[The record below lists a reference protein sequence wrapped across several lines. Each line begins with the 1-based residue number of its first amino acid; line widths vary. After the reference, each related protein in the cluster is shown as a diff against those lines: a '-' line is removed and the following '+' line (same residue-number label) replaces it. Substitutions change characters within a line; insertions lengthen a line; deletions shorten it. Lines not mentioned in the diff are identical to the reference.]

1 MKINI
6 GTGFKKYQHQYKSSN
21 NTTAGFGDV
30 QPLLCRMMLPDSS
43 ISVKLSQFVRLMP
56 MPYPTLGSIQIKNVA
71 KFVPIGDIF
80 APFDSLLAGLP
91 FHLDSGDSVIPSKL
105 PWITNKELQVILLS
119 SGYAIWNQ
127 YDQSQTSAT
136 NGKVNWNPPV
146 KSTDVVN
153 PDFGDVSYLPGV
165 DNVNG
170 TDEQVQYPDVTID
183 GADYVY
189 EVVRGSVAA
198 IRTYYCFKYTEKGK
212 RFRKLLLGLGYNPSL
227 EDETPVSVLPLFAF
241 YKAYFETFNPQR
253 TLNFQNTTT
262 FSEIEN
268 FNDLPYEIDYHGAS
282 FFQYISSES
291 NGSAYVKDIVDEWSD
306 CFATENTD
314 WISLHTTD
322 ILNKHEGTTPE
333 SSNSE
338 SVGLGVTTD
347 SANGLPYI
355 TQAAETQN
363 GEALTASNLEL
374 LRRITSLFTKES
386 VLGNKISKWI
396 DHKYGAEIS
405 NQLYAMSNSVGE
417 STTEVQISDV
427 NSMADTMNES
437 SDGKRTGSALGSYA
451 GKGVGYS
458 PNGTF
463 TFKTKKHGYLIIMSY
478 ILPQEGYFQGTDPTL
493 FALTNDEMPSPLYD
507 AVGYEL
513 TPRSA
518 VWTDNGV
525 STYDFPNGKFNQYNP
540 LKYTKLDV
548 STSFGYLP
556 RYSGFKNIKNIVN
569 GDLSRRGVAS
579 DMQCF
584 YLDKLFVN
592 RGIAPSKKST
602 VEPYQNDLPK
612 ASEQW
617 RYIMR
622 YPWLQNYNRMFYNW
636 DVNTQNKDNSMVFN
650 NILDDNFIIHNLF
663 DITENNYL
671 KPIRESYDSFINGVN
686 TGSVD
691 VQSV

>member
-6 GTGFKKYQHQYKSSN
+6 GTGYKKYQHQYKSSN
-21 NTTAGFGDV
+21 NTSAGFGDV

-80 APFDSLLAGLP
+80 APFDALLAGLP
-91 FHLDSGDSVIPSKL
+91 YHTSLSTSVIPKQL
-105 PWITNKELQVILLS
+105 PWTTNKELQAMLLS

-136 NGKVNWNPPV
+136 NNKVDWNPPV
-146 KSTDVVN
+146 KSTDIVN
-153 PDFGDVSYLPGV
+153 PDFNIDYMPGV

-189 EVVRGSVAA
+189 EVVRGSTSA

-212 RFRKLLLGLGYNPSL
+212 RLRKLLLGLGYNPSL

-253 TLNFQNTTT
+253 TLNFQNTET
-262 FSEIEN
+262 FSWIEN
-268 FNDLPYEIDYHGAS
+268 FNTMDYQESYPS
-282 FFQYISSES
+282 FSLFYYLNADYGVSTIK
-291 NGSAYVKDIVDEWSD
+291 NLFDEWSD

-322 ILNKHEGTTPE
+322 ILTKHESTTPE
-333 SSNSE
+333 STNSE
-338 SVGLGVTTD
+338 SVGRGVTID
-347 SANGLPYI
+347 SATGLPFI
-355 TQAAETQN
+355 TQTAETQD
-363 GEALTASNLEL
+363 GQALTSSNLEL

-386 VLGNKISKWI
+386 ILGNKINKWI
-396 DHKYGAEIS
+396 EHKYGAEIS

-417 STTEVQISDV
+417 SSTEVQISDV
-427 NSMADTMNES
+427 NSMADTMNET

-463 TFKTKKHGYLIIMSY
+463 TFKTQKHGYLIIMSY

-525 STYDFPNGKFNQYNP
+525 STFDDPKGKFNQYNP

-602 VEPYQNDLPK
+602 VEPYQNDLPI

-636 DVNTQNKDNSMVFN
+636 DVNT
-650 NILDDNFIIHNLF
+650 
-663 DITENNYL
+663 
-671 KPIRESYDSFINGVN
+671 
-686 TGSVD
+686 
-691 VQSV
+691 

>member
-6 GTGFKKYQHQYKSSN
+6 GTGYKKYQHQYKSSN
-21 NTTAGFGDV
+21 NTSAGFGDV

-80 APFDSLLAGLP
+80 APFDALLAGLP
-91 FHLDSGDSVIPSKL
+91 YHTSLSTSVIPKQL
-105 PWITNKELQVILLS
+105 PWTTNKELQAMLLS

-136 NGKVNWNPPV
+136 NNKVDWNPPV
-146 KSTDVVN
+146 KSTDIVN
-153 PDFGDVSYLPGV
+153 PDFNIDYMPGV

-189 EVVRGSVAA
+189 EVVRGTTSA

-212 RFRKLLLGLGYNPSL
+212 RLRKILLGLGYNPSL

-253 TLNFQNTTT
+253 TLNFQNTET
-262 FSEIEN
+262 FSWIED
-268 FNDLPYEIDYHGAS
+268 FNTMDYQESYPS
-282 FFQYISSES
+282 FSLFHYLNADYGVSVIK
-291 NGSAYVKDIVDEWSD
+291 NLFDEWSD

-347 SANGLPYI
+347 TANGLPYI
-355 TQAAETQN
+355 TQSAETQN

-386 VLGNKISKWI
+386 ILGNKINKWI
-396 DHKYGAEIS
+396 EHKYGAEIS

-417 STTEVQISDV
+417 SSTEVQISDV
-427 NSMADTMNES
+427 NSMADTMNET

-463 TFKTKKHGYLIIMSY
+463 TFKTQKHGYLIIMSY

-525 STYDFPNGKFNQYNP
+525 STFDFPNGKFNQYNP

-579 DMQCF
+579 DMKCF
-584 YLDKLFVN
+584 YHDKLFVN
-592 RGIAPSKKST
+592 GGIAPSK
-602 VEPYQNDLPK
+602 
-612 ASEQW
+612 
-617 RYIMR
+617 
-622 YPWLQNYNRMFYNW
+622 
-636 DVNTQNKDNSMVFN
+636 
-650 NILDDNFIIHNLF
+650 
-663 DITENNYL
+663 
-671 KPIRESYDSFINGVN
+671 
-686 TGSVD
+686 
-691 VQSV
+691 

>member
-6 GTGFKKYQHQYKSSN
+6 GTGYKKYQHQYKSSN
-21 NTTAGFGDV
+21 NTSAGFGDV

-80 APFDSLLAGLP
+80 APFDAFLAGLP
-91 FHLDSGDSVIPSKL
+91 YQSTNGSSIIPKSL
-105 PWITNKELQVILLS
+105 PWLTNKELQVMLLS

-127 YDQSQTSAT
+127 YEQTQTSAT
-136 NGKVNWNPPV
+136 NNKVDWNAPV
-146 KSTDVVN
+146 KSTNVVN
-153 PDFGDVSYLPGV
+153 PDFNCAYMPGV

-189 EVVRGSVAA
+189 EVMSGSTSA
-198 IRTYYCFKYTEKGK
+198 IRIYYCFKYTEKGK
-212 RFRKLLLGLGYNPSL
+212 RLRKLLLGLGYNPSL

-253 TLNFQNTTT
+253 TLNFQNTET
-262 FSEIEN
+262 FACIED
-268 FNDLPYEIDYHGAS
+268 FNTMDYQESYPGLS
-282 FFQYISSES
+282 LFNYMENDYGVSSIK
-291 NGSAYVKDIVDEWSD
+291 NLFDEWSD

-322 ILNKHEGTTPE
+322 ILTKHESTTPE

-338 SVGLGVTTD
+338 SLGRGVTID
-347 SANGLPYI
+347 SATGLPFI
-355 TQAAETQN
+355 TQTAETQD
-363 GEALTASNLEL
+363 GQALTSSNLEL
-374 LRRITSLFTKES
+374 LKRITSLFTKES
-386 VLGNKISKWI
+386 ILGNKINKWI
-396 DHKYGAEIS
+396 EHKYGAEIS

-417 STTEVQISDV
+417 SSTEVQISDV
-427 NSMADTMNES
+427 NSMADTMNET

-463 TFKTKKHGYLIIMSY
+463 TFKTQKHGYLIIMSY

-493 FALTNDEMPSPLYD
+493 FALSNDEMPSPLYD

-525 STYDFPNGKFNQYNP
+525 STFDFPDGKFNQYNP

-548 STSFGYLP
+548 STAFGYLP

-602 VEPYQNDLPK
+602 VQPYQNDLPK